1 MNDGNEKVDQGV
13 DIMGLKNLKIRNKI
27 LLLALFIIAVFS
39 ILILAYIVPTI
50 NNIIE
55 ERTVAKLNDLVD
67 VPYTQLQH
75 YYDKVQA
82 GEMDEATAQSQAFS
96 LIEAMRYN
104 EVEYY
109 WIHGYDGVMR
119 MHPIATQ
126 LNDQLVINLEDENG
140 KLFFQEMIQVVDDN
154 GSGTVEYWWP
164 KPGSEDPQP
173 KMSFVKGFDPWQV
186 TIGTGIYV
194 DDLVALQRTIY
205 TQVIT
210 ISIVIILVSLVLVT
224 LIVAPLNKTLR
235 GIMSRTHEYQNLDF
249 RNAIDVNQKD
259 ELGEI
264 ARAFNQV
271 SNGLRGLLETMK
283 NISGK
288 LSLGAQTMNSDMS
301 SLSTST
307 DKTVMSSEE
316 IAQVIAQTSHA
327 AENVNVTVQE
337 IRQAIEQVADKATEG
352 AMRATDVNS
361 RAVDLKKDAH
371 ESSERVS
378 EIYTDMKDRLELAI
392 EHAGSVKQIDELLSS
407 ILSLTEQT
415 NLLALNASIEA
426 ARAGDA
432 GRGFAVVA
440 NEVGSL
446 AEQSKDM
453 VASIQET
460 VDSVKKAVNTLI
472 SDSKEILTFMEDQV
486 LVDYEKLNDIGD
498 QYNQDADT
506 FNEIMTELSAISEQL
521 SGSMENISDNIQDVA
536 AASRQGAEGVDKILE
551 MSREVMDKS
560 QQVKELIDDS
570 IHSVESLDGVMQQF
584 QV

>member
-1 MNDGNEKVDQGV
+1 MNF
-13 DIMGLKNLKIRNKI
+13 KNVKIRNKI
-27 LLLALFIIAVFS
+27 LLLALFIIAVFT
-39 ILILAYIVPTI
+39 ILIMAYIVPTI

-82 GEMDEATAQSQAFS
+82 GEMEEEVALEQVYS
-96 LIEAMRYN
+96 LIKAMRYN
-104 EVEYY
+104 EVEYF
-109 WIHGYDGVMR
+109 WVHGYDGIMR
-119 MHPIATQ
+119 MHPIAES
-126 LNDQLVINLEDENG
+126 LNNQLVIDLEDEQG
-140 KLFFQEMIQVVDDN
+140 EKFFKKMIDVVDAD

-173 KMSFVKGFDPWQV
+173 KLSFVKGFDPWEITV
-186 TIGTGIYV
+186 GTGIYI

-205 TQVIT
+205 TQVIV
-210 ISIVIILVSLVLVT
+210 ISIIIILVSLALVT
-224 LIVAPLNKTLR
+224 LIVAPINKTLK
-235 GIMSRTHEYQNLDF
+235 GIIKRTDEYQNLDF
-249 RNAIDVNQKD
+249 RNEINVDQGD

-264 ARAFNQV
+264 ASAFNQV
-271 SNGLRGLLETMK
+271 SKGLRVLLENMRG
-283 NISGK
+283 ISGK
-288 LSLGAQTMNSDMS
+288 LTSGAQNMDQDMS
-301 SLSTST
+301 SLSHST
-307 DKTVMSSEE
+307 DKTVVSSEE

-327 AENVNVTVQE
+327 AENVNSTVQE

-352 AMRATDVNS
+352 AMRASDVNV
-361 RAVDLKKDAH
+361 RAVNLKKDANQ
-371 ESSERVS
+371 SSQKVS
-378 EIYTDMKDRLELAI
+378 EIYSDMKGRLELAI
-392 EHAGSVKQIDELLSS
+392 EHAGTVAKIDELLNS

-446 AEQSKDM
+446 ADQSKNM

-460 VDSVKKAVNTLI
+460 VDSVKNAVNTLI
-472 SDSKEILTFMEDQV
+472 GDSKEILSFMEEQV
-486 LVDYEKLNDIGD
+486 LVDYDKLNDIGD

-506 FNEIMTELSAISEQL
+506 FNEIMTELSAISEEL
-521 SGSMENISDNIQDVA
+521 SGSMESISDNIQSVA
-536 AASRQGAEGVDKILE
+536 TASKQGAEGIDQILE
-551 MSREVMDKS
+551 MSRDVMDKS
-560 QQVKELIDDS
+560 QQVKEIIDDS
-570 IHSVESLDGVMQQF
+570 IQSVESLDSVIQQF